1 LAQEKKPFWRE
12 ILESVILAV
21 VLAAVIRLWL
31 FEPFYI
37 PSPSM
42 QPTLYPGD
50 RIIVNKLSYRLH
62 PPERGDVIVFKFP
75 LDPQRDF
82 VKRVVALEQETIE
95 VRQGYVYING
105 RRLEEPYLPHELVPD
120 YGPIKVPRGH
130 LFVMGDNR
138 NNSEDSRFW
147 GPLNQKYL
155 IGKAFFVY
163 WPPHHMELIK

>member
-1 LAQEKKPFWRE
+1 MTQEKPPFWRE

-42 QPTLYPGD
+42 QPTLYPRD

-62 PPERGDVIVFKFP
+62 PPKRGDVVVFKFP

-82 VKRVVALEQETIE
+82 IKRIIGLEEETVEI
-95 VRQGYVYING
+95 RQGYVYING
-105 RRLEEPYLPHELVPD
+105 RRLEEPYLSYEPVPN
-120 YGPIKVPRGH
+120 YGPVKVPRGY

-147 GPLNQKYL
+147 GCLNKKYL
-155 IGKAFFVY
+155 VGKAFFIY
-163 WPPHHMELIK
+163 WPPHRIGLIR